1 MRKVRNVIT
10 NMFYIM
16 RCDGSIIVVF
26 YYLLT
31 IFRYLKNYKKFNAVR
46 VSFQK
51 KIIGKYRNDWF
62 SNNVPYWEFYV
73 FPHLKGP
80 SLNALEIGSWEGMSA
95 FYMLSSLPNLDLVC
109 IDSWDGSDE
118 HSDLDTTLIEQRFDF
133 NVKPFKNRVKKNKSL
148 SLVYFSKAK
157 LKGTY
162 DLIYIDGSHYARDV
176 LVDALYCFDLLNI
189 GGFLIFDDYLWKF
202 YAKPMNNP
210 ASAVNIFLKF
220 YKNRY
225 KLISVNYQI
234 IIQRID

>member
-1 MRKVRNVIT
+1 
-10 NMFYIM
+10 M
-16 RCDGSIIVVF
+16 RCGGSIIVVL

-109 IDSWDGSDE
+109 VDSWDGSDE

-133 NVKPFKNRVKKNKSL
+133 NVKPFKNRVKK
-148 SLVYFSKAK
+148 
-157 LKGTY
+157 
-162 DLIYIDGSHYARDV
+162 
-176 LVDALYCFDLLNI
+176 
-189 GGFLIFDDYLWKF
+189 
-202 YAKPMNNP
+202 
-210 ASAVNIFLKF
+210 
-220 YKNRY
+220 
-225 KLISVNYQI
+225 
-234 IIQRID
+234 